1 MSFDQQVAVVTGGAS
16 GIGYATCLLLAEKGA
31 KLAVVDLVPSRL
43 EELLATLKERFPTC
57 EAMSFDADVQDPDAV
72 EAMVKAVDDRFGRID
87 LLVHS
92 AGILRLKGSGPKLL
106 HQTSVEEFDAVVGVN
121 LKGTFLTNR
130 AVLRL
135 MMRQRRGHIVN
146 ISSTSGIKGR
156 AFDSVYC
163 ASKFGMIGLSE
174 ALAEEVRAAGIKVHV
189 ILPDAVDTPI
199 WQQNGPVQPPEDTL
213 PPERVADLILYLAEL
228 PDDTILDHLV
238 IRAFRS
244 RRKRKKTA
252 DPGSAALPGS
262 VGSLAQKNGGA

>member
-1 MSFDQQVAVVTGGAS
+1 MSLDHHVAVVTGGAS
-16 GIGYATCLLLAEKGA
+16 GIGKATCLVLAEKGA
-31 KLAVVDLVPSRL
+31 KLVIVDLEPLRL
-43 EELLATLKERFPTC
+43 EALLGVLRAKFPLC
-57 EAMSFDADVQDPDAV
+57 EAMSFVADVQNPEAV
-72 EAMVKAVDDRFGRID
+72 EAMVHAVDERFGRID

-228 PDDTILDHLV
+228 PEDTILDHLV

-244 RRKRKKTA
+244 RRKRKKTT
-252 DPGSAALPGS
+252 DPGIEAAPNSACS
-262 VGSLAQKNGGA
+262 SEKQ